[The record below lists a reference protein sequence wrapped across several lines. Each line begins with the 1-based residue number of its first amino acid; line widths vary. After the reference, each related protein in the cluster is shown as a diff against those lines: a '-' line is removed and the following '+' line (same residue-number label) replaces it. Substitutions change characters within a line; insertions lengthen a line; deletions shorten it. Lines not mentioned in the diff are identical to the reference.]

1 MELKPILRLLKVDK
15 LALLFLRRP
24 INTEVSLLTVV
35 LELRL
40 VLMSVNVAVLWD
52 KRVDALKMLWGLF
65 GIAVGLLWEADD
77 SFVDVRLAFFYEL

>member
-1 MELKPILRLLKVDK
+1 
-15 LALLFLRRP
+15 
-24 INTEVSLLTVV
+24 
-35 LELRL
+35 
-40 VLMSVNVAVLWD
+40 MSVDVAVLRD